1 MTRLITVLTLV
12 AALAP
17 SSAHA
22 EFKEVKQSIFGMD

>member
-1 MTRLITVLTLV
+1 MKRLMTALTLV

-17 SSAHA
+17 SPAHA